1 MNTALILLISF
12 SLMFGVA
19 ILLSRREGS
28 KAAKLEALKKEL
40 QRIEKEKERAQKVTD
55 NVTAMSDTDVRNR
68 LHSIANK
75 QQ

>member
-12 SLMFGVA
+12 SVMFGIA
-19 ILLSRREGS
+19 LLLSSKVGS

-40 QRIEKEKERAQKVTD
+40 QRIEKEKERAQKITD
-55 NVTAMSDTDVRNR
+55 NINAMSDTDVRNR
-68 LHSIANK
+68 LHEIANK